1 MVISKES
8 NNEYN
13 DLDKLKEKNKKL
25 KEKLKIQEEKNRKYK
40 KALANKSLIERWK
53 IGTYLHDDLAQQLAS
68 AKISVCILRDE
79 LSKENL
85 SEICNEIINIIDE
98 SLREVR
104 DLSHDIIPLD
114 VEKEGVEKA
123 LNHLKRQVEN
133 QHNIKCRLQ
142 TDEILHKINSRKVA
156 TNLYHI
162 TQEAIKNAI
171 NHGKANNIKIVL
183 IEHEQQLYLH
193 VKDDGSGLDSKN
205 GSGGMGI
212 TIMKH
217 RAEVI
222 GGSLRIKDAKE
233 DGYSTCVTCTLPLE
247 SLEDQ

>member
-1 MVISKES
+1 MYQKKKSTED
-8 NNEYN
+8 NE
-13 DLDKLKEKNKKL
+13 LEKLKERNKQL
-25 KEKLKIQEEKNRKYK
+25 KEKLNKQREKNRKYK
-40 KALANKSLIERWK
+40 KALADKSLIERWK

-68 AKISVCILRDE
+68 AKISVCILRDKI
-79 LSKENL
+79 SKENL
-85 SEICNEIINIIDE
+85 LETCDEIIYIIDE

-114 VEKEGVEKA
+114 IEKEGVEKA

-133 QHNIKCRLQ
+133 KHNIKCRLQ

-162 TQEAIKNAI
+162 TQEAIKNAV
-171 NHGKANNIKIVL
+171 NHGEADNIKIVL

-193 VKDDGSGLDSKN
+193 IKDDGSGLDPKN
-205 GSGGMGI
+205 DSGGMGI

-222 GGSLRIKDAKE
+222 GGSVRIKEAKE
-233 DGYSTCVTCTLPLE
+233 NDYTTCVTCTLPLE
-247 SLEDQ
+247 SLENE